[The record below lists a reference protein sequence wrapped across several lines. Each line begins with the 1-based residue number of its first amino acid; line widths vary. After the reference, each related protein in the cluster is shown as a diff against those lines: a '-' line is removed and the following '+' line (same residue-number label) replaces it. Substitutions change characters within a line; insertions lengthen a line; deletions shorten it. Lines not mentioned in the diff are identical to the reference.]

1 VLIGS
6 GIFVRDLI
14 DCILW
19 LRRFRGSSVYPLV
32 QLTNRFMN
40 TRFGGRPRPHFEI
53 VQWITLDP
61 DGGMIPTDDPR
72 QLPPVIKPANAE
84 PELRTVDP
92 PSVSEELNDEI
103 PY

>member
-1 VLIGS
+1 
-6 GIFVRDLI
+6 
-14 DCILW
+14 
-19 LRRFRGSSVYPLV
+19 
-32 QLTNRFMN
+32 
-40 TRFGGRPRPHFEI
+40 